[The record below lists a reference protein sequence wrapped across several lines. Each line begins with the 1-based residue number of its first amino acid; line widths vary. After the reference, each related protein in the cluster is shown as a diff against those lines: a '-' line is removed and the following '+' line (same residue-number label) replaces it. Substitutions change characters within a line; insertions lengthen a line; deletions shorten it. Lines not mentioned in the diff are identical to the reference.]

1 MQLILRDRD
10 SATAQRGAVLL
21 EVVLALVLF
30 VAAATIISAGLN
42 ASLNSVERLRLNTHA
57 ANLAVSVVSE
67 LQMGIKTMD
76 LGGAQPFAA
85 PFEGWSWEVLA
96 VGGDDQSPA
105 GLDGGGGLQS
115 SSRSTVLKKV
125 EVVIRHDDPELVYRL
140 SQTLQMEVSDSTK
153 ETTASSDR
161 NKPGLHEQFAAS
173 GKMGVL
179 K

>member
-1 MQLILRDRD
+1 MPDRN
-10 SATAQRGAVLL
+10 SAIAQRGAVLL

-42 ASLNSVERLRLNTHA
+42 ASLNSVERLRLTTHA

-76 LGGAQPFAA
+76 LAGAQPFAA
-85 PFEGWSWEVLA
+85 PFEGWSWEVLG
-96 VGGDDQSPA
+96 VGDNQSPPELNGGA
-105 GLDGGGGLQS
+105 GFQPA
-115 SSRSTVLKKV
+115 SRTTVLKTV

-140 SQTLQMEVSDSTK
+140 SQTLQMEGSDSTK
-153 ETTASSDR
+153 EATASLER
-161 NKPGLHEQFAAS
+161 HWVNPRGQLAGLPKT
-173 GKMGVL
+173 GGV